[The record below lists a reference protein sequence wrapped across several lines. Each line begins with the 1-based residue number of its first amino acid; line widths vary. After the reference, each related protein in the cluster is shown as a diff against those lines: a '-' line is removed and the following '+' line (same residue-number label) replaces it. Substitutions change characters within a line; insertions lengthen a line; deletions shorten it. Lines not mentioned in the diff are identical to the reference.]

1 MQSHIIISIVEIF
14 KVKQMLLEF
23 TLENY
28 RSFYGKKTLVLEA
41 DKALK
46 ECVETNMFDC
56 NKYTLLRSLALYG
69 ANSSGKSNLVAAMH
83 TMARCVLLSV
93 KLNDNDELEYDPF
106 LLLRG
111 NTRPTMFEV
120 IFLKGKFCYRY
131 GFRYNLERIIDEWL
145 FCRTTPRSKEQM
157 MFVRNEDGIC
167 VNEGNFPE
175 GVNNE
180 EKTNDNRLFLS
191 LCQQL
196 GGKISRQVISWFQ
209 SDFNVISGLNNQQYR
224 SYSKQ
229 FFHKKEASSAKALM
243 FFQKLKLGF
252 TNIQTHEEDPH
263 IPQELPNELKV
274 LLQKEIQGKKNIELD
289 SVHTVYSDKG
299 KVTGSINFSFDD
311 RESSGTNKLFDLSGP
326 IFETLDSGA
335 VLVIDELDAKMH
347 PLISQYIIELFN
359 SPDTN
364 PKNAQLI
371 FTTHDT
377 HLLSQKILRR
387 DQIWFTEKDAKEQTD
402 LYSLMDIVLPDGSKP
417 RNDANYEKNYIAG
430 RYGAIPYILND

>member
-1 MQSHIIISIVEIF
+1 MI
-14 KVKQMLLEF
+14 LEF

-46 ECVETNMFDC
+46 ECSDTNLFEY
-56 NKYTLLRSLALYG
+56 NKHTLLRSLALYG
-69 ANSSGKSNLVAAMH
+69 ANSSGKSNLVSAMH

-93 KLNDNDELEYDPF
+93 KLNDNEELEYDPF
-106 LLLRG
+106 LLLKG
-111 NTRPTMFEV
+111 NDSPTMFEIV
-120 IFLKGKFCYRY
+120 FLKGDYYYRY
-131 GFRYNLERIIDEWL
+131 GFRYNLERIVDEWL
-145 FCRTTPRSKEQM
+145 FKKTTPRSKEQM
-157 MFVRNEDGIC
+157 LFVRNEEGIC
-167 VNEGNFPE
+167 VDENNFPE
-175 GVNNE
+175 GAGYE

-196 GGKISRQVISWFQ
+196 GGEISRQVISWFQ

-224 SYSKQ
+224 AYSKL
-229 FFHKKEASSAKALM
+229 FFHKKESLSAEALD
-243 FFQKLKLGF
+243 FFQKLRLGF
-252 TNIQTHEEDPH
+252 NNILTHEEDPN
-263 IPQELPNELKV
+263 IPQDLPTELKAIF
-274 LLQKEIQGKKNIELD
+274 QRETQGKKNIELD
-289 SVHTVYSDKG
+289 SVHNVYSEKG
-299 KVTGSINFSFDD
+299 KVIGTINFSFED

-326 IFETLDSGA
+326 IFETLYSGA
-335 VLVIDELDAKMH
+335 VLVVDELDAKMH

-359 SPDTN
+359 NPETN

-402 LYSLMDIVLPDGSKP
+402 LYSLMDIVLPDGTKP
-417 RNDANYEKNYIAG
+417 RNDANYERNYIAG